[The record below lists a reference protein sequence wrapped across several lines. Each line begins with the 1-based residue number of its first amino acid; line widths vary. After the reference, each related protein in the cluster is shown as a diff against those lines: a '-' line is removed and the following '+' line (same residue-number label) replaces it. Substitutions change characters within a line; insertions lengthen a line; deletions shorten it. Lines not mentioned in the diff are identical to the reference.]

1 MATINKSKA
10 KGVLKELR
18 LSKEQTEAVVAVL
31 NLKQKDFQE
40 KVDRK
45 SKRAIEKLEK
55 AKNEYKESLQKAE
68 SESLVELISQ
78 TIKDLK
84 IEVKK
89 DEEVE
94 KPSLSERLNPE
105 SQNRDFSNQGFN
117 SNRY

>member
-31 NLKQKDFQE
+31 NLKQEDFQE
-40 KVDRK
+40 KVDKK

-55 AKNEYKESLQKAE
+55 AKSEYKESISKAE

-84 IEVKK
+84 IEIKK

-117 SNRY
+117 QNRY